1 MIAVSSFLLTL
12 YDLIKRGKTKT
23 AIDVIMR
30 FFDRAMIKKNMQQC
44 DEALRRLDPNRLN
57 ASMMLAVLCITE
69 GLAEECPGRN
79 SFYDRAMAALGKQRG
94 QEIAKR
100 LLEKHK

>member
-1 MIAVSSFLLTL
+1 M
-12 YDLIKRGKTKT
+12 KRCAGWTRNK
-23 AIDVIMR
+23 
-30 FFDRAMIKKNMQQC
+30 
-44 DEALRRLDPNRLN
+44 LS